1 MTVDGKTSSDIE
13 INFDFDARK
22 AAIIIETMNLQNHY
36 VFDYDTNE
44 IHVITC
50 KLFSK
55 EVELSNLT
63 LLISYF
69 FPESSSS

>member
-1 MTVDGKTSSDIE
+1 VEMTVDGKTSSDIE

-50 KLFSK
+50 KLFLKRS
-55 EVELSNLT
+55 
-63 LLISYF
+63 
-69 FPESSSS
+69 

>member
-50 KLFSK
+50 KLFLKRS
-55 EVELSNLT
+55 
-63 LLISYF
+63 
-69 FPESSSS
+69 